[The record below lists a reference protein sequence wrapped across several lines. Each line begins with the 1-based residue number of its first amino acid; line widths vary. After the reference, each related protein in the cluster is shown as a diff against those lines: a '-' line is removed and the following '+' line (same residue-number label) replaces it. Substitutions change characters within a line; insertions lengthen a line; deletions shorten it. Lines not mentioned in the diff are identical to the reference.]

1 MLTQRLIVAAIG
13 LPILG
18 AVIASPEP
26 VFAAA
31 IEVILAIAAFELV
44 RSAQTDDGELTA
56 PVGAAAATAVLVALT
71 RTGLGPSIWALLV
84 PTVIALVLLIRGRTT
99 FGDSLT
105 GWWLGAV
112 LYLGVLG
119 GHLVLLREVDEGQ
132 RWLLVLLGTVFATDT
147 GAYAIGRLFGRH
159 KMAPQISPKKTWEG
173 AVGGYAFGAAAG
185 VAAPLLLDLDAT
197 NLTIALIAAGAP
209 IAAISG
215 DLVESALKRRLGVKD
230 MSNLLPGHGGF
241 LDRLDSLL
249 FAGPWIYWIVTWLN

>member
-1 MLTQRLIVAAIG
+1 MLTQRLMVAAIG
-13 LPILG
+13 LPILA

-31 IEVILAIAAFELV
+31 LEVILAIAAFELV
-44 RSAQTDDGELTA
+44 RSAQTDEGELTA

-71 RTGLGPSIWALLV
+71 RTGLGPSLWALLL
-84 PTVIALVLLIRGRTT
+84 PTVLALALLIRGRTT

-173 AVGGYAFGAAAG
+173 AAGGFAKVWQVSRASVYGQAPAG
-185 VAAPLLLDLDAT
+185 
-197 NLTIALIAAGAP
+197 
-209 IAAISG
+209 
-215 DLVESALKRRLGVKD
+215 KRRPISQDGERQGHTGGRRLLGCLVRSVQD
-230 MSNLLPGHGGF
+230 VCTDL
-241 LDRLDSLL
+241 
-249 FAGPWIYWIVTWLN
+249 